1 VRLRTRTL
9 PPRST
14 ASSTC
19 ARALAGEVVNPGTT
33 IVTLINPD
41 DLWIRADVEE
51 TYVEKIRAGDKV
63 TVRTPSGR
71 VRDCE
76 VFFRGVDADYATQ
89 RDV

>member
-1 VRLRTRTL
+1 M
-9 PPRST
+9 
-14 ASSTC
+14 
-19 ARALAGEVVNPGTT
+19 NPGTT